1 MQFQA
6 CRSTRM
12 CLDTQTSFHIRL
24 CKVHCSKCFYK
35 NMYSRRFY
43 RGSCAC
49 RDGRS
54 GTRWVSN
61 LSVDCNITKQCH
73 VCRTCNKL
81 SDPVLE
87 AFRERHDKAKLEQ

>member
-1 MQFQA
+1 MPCLRSEEHTSELQSHSDLHSFPTRRSSDL

-54 GTRWVSN
+54 GARWVSN

-73 VCRTCNKL
+73 V
-81 SDPVLE
+81 
-87 AFRERHDKAKLEQ
+87 